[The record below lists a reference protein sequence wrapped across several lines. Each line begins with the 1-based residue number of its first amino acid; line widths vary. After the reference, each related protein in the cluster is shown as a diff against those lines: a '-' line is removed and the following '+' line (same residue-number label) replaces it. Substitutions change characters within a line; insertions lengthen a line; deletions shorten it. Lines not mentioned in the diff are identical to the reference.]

1 MDMQAAGA
9 RGGKREAHHLSEVGD
24 ADREWQDAL
33 AIVERDLDEEALEEA
48 HEVYLAEAARIRLRD
63 RRGHLRL
70 VLRCGA
76 EVVGDVGSDDPI
88 AGHLLIVEA
97 GRTHVIAEW
106 AITMVTGSQVRL
118 RIDEETSV
126 DGGVRSALTRM
137 KPAERSLTSWL
148 REVWIEGR
156 RVEAMT
162 ASGSLRAGSVTFVGA
177 DHVELSGSDSE
188 PVVLPLAAVDVWSVL
203 A

>member
-1 MDMQAAGA
+1 MDMHVPASGPAGSDPTA
-9 RGGKREAHHLSEVGD
+9 

-33 AIVERDLDEEALEEA
+33 AIVEREFDDGVLEEA

-76 EVVGDVGSDDPI
+76 DLAGDIGRDDPI
-88 AGHLLIVEA
+88 ADHLVIVGA
-97 GRTHVIAEW
+97 GRTHVIAER
-106 AITMVTGSQVRL
+106 AITMVTGSQVHL
-118 RIDEETSV
+118 RGDE
-126 DGGVRSALTRM
+126 
-137 KPAERSLTSWL
+137 PAASIPSERSLASWL
-148 REVWIEGR
+148 REVWIEGC
-156 RVEAMT
+156 RVEVVT
-162 ASGSLRAGSVTFVGA
+162 ASGSRRTGSVTFVGA

-188 PVVLPLAAVDVWSVL
+188 PVVLPFTAVDVWSVL